1 MKLFVVLSLV
11 ALAAAR
17 PGYPYSAAGGPIFQG
32 NGFNGGVFV
41 DQETKGLKCIMCDR
55 GQSCVQLIVSVLE

>member
-41 DQETKGLKCIMCDR
+41 D
-55 GQSCVQLIVSVLE
+55 